1 MWSSCKRTTCHL
13 GSVQAPW
20 PGSSLQAVQAAEVD
34 MGLGSGGEIE
44 EGTGFGTV
52 AGKGDTLGAVEQK
65 TEEVEEREH
74 KMEVG
79 DSVD

>member
-20 PGSSLQAVQAAEVD
+20 PGSPLQAVQAAEVD

-52 AGKGDTLGAVEQK
+52 AGKGDTRGAVEQK
-65 TEEVEEREH
+65 TEEVEEREN

-79 DSVD
+79 DSAD

>member
-1 MWSSCKRTTCHL
+1 
-13 GSVQAPW
+13 
-20 PGSSLQAVQAAEVD
+20 

-52 AGKGDTLGAVEQK
+52 AGKGDTRGAVEQK
-65 TEEVEEREH
+65 MEEVEEREH

-79 DSVD
+79 DSAD